1 MIRTSPVRDERHAS
15 LPIPST
21 WTINGPVFKA
31 CVMIAVHIGVVCR
44 AARRDT
50 L

>member
-21 WTINGPVFKA
+21 WTINGPVIELWDA
-31 CVMIAVHIGVVCR
+31 Y
-44 AARRDT
+44 
-50 L
+50 